1 MKNNKTCFGY
11 FYYLRAMMD
20 KDKIYDALNAA
31 YSLLNDEYDSV
42 CDDGLKEDY
51 NAVLQQLKDVMT
63 ELER

>member
-1 MKNNKTCFGY
+1 
-11 FYYLRAMMD
+11 MMD

>member
-1 MKNNKTCFGY
+1 
-11 FYYLRAMMD
+11 MMD
-20 KDKIYDALNAA
+20 KDKIYDALNVA